1 MGDFQAAQ
9 DKATLDK
16 KGIKTVLTVAS
27 YLNIKYNDPN
37 MNHKVF
43 SQFIRYIKYLIQN
56 KQILLHCLMTH
67 SI

>member
-43 SQFIRYIKYLIQN
+43 S
-56 KQILLHCLMTH
+56 
-67 SI
+67 